1 MSKLFSELTVGGVT
15 FKNRAWVSPMCQ
27 YSAVEGVIQDW
38 HAVHYGSFITGGAG
52 LVMVEAS
59 AVSPEGRITPRC
71 AEIWTD
77 QQAQVWAEVPRFAQR
92 FGVKTGIQLAHAG
105 RKGSTHVPWDQP
117 GSVAPSAGGWQ
128 TVAPSAVTFEG
139 FADPRELTLDEIEE
153 IKGQFAA
160 AAERAVSA
168 GFDVIE
174 IHSAHGYLLH
184 EFLSPISNQRTDEY
198 GGSFENRIKL
208 LCQIA
213 SEIRLVVPASRAL
226 FVRISSTDWI
236 PGGWGIED
244 SVALSRELKARGVD
258 LIDCSSG
265 GISLSQK
272 IELGP
277 GYQVQ
282 FARQIQQEAGIL
294 TNAVGLITTGQQAEE
309 ILDDG
314 AVAAV
319 MIGRAMLGNPR
330 WPIQA
335 AADLGE
341 EIPWPN
347 QYARGFTA
355 RS

>member
-1 MSKLFSELTVGGVT
+1 MSSSERVQ
-15 FKNRAWVSPMCQ
+15 SC
-27 YSAVEGVIQDW
+27 
-38 HAVHYGSFITGGAG
+38 
-52 LVMVEAS
+52 
-59 AVSPEGRITPRC
+59 
-71 AEIWTD
+71 
-77 QQAQVWAEVPRFAQR
+77 
-92 FGVKTGIQLAHAG
+92 
-105 RKGSTHVPWDQP
+105 
-117 GSVAPSAGGWQ
+117 VATA
-128 TVAPSAVTFEG
+128 
-139 FADPRELTLDEIEE
+139 
-153 IKGQFAA
+153 
-160 AAERAVSA
+160 
-168 GFDVIE
+168 
-174 IHSAHGYLLH
+174 
-184 EFLSPISNQRTDEY
+184 
-198 GGSFENRIKL
+198 
-208 LCQIA
+208 
-213 SEIRLVVPASRAL
+213 ASRAL

-309 ILDDG
+309 ILGDG

-335 AADLGE
+335 AADLGV

-355 RS
+355 R